1 MPLDPQARMILDVI
15 ASLDVPELGTV
26 PVEQSRQENAK
37 RRAAMP
43 PGPEADV
50 SDHHAAGALLRLYKP
65 KGATGV
71 LPALLWMHGGG
82 FVLGSVQEGDAECR
96 HLVDLA
102 GCAVISV
109 DYPLAPEHPYP
120 AATDTCYAALQW
132 VHAHARELG
141 IDPARIAVGGD
152 SAGGNLATSIAL
164 TARDRGGPKLAY
176 QVLVYPVT
184 DLSRF
189 DRASYLENA
198 DGYFLTRESMMWFAD
213 QYVPRDADRV
223 RSEVSPLLANDLTGL
238 PPALVI
244 TAEYD
249 PLRDEGAEYAARL
262 ARAGVD
268 VTHSEYPGLIHGF
281 FSMHTY
287 LDGGKRVLHEVAQA
301 LKQRL

>member
-1 MPLDPQARMILDVI
+1 
-15 ASLDVPELGTV
+15 
-26 PVEQSRQENAK
+26 
-37 RRAAMP
+37 MP
-43 PGPEADV
+43 PGPDTDV
-50 SDHHAAGALLRLYKP
+50 SDHHVAGALLRLYKP
-65 KGATGV
+65 KRSPGALPV
-71 LPALLWMHGGG
+71 LFWMHGGG
-82 FVLGSVQEGDAECR
+82 FVLGSVQESDADCR
-96 HLVDLA
+96 HLVELS

-120 AATDTCYAALQW
+120 AATVTCYAALQW
-132 VHAHARELG
+132 LHAHARALG
-141 IDPARIAVGGD
+141 LDPERIAVGGD

-198 DGYFLTRESMMWFAD
+198 EGYFLTRKSMTWFAD
-213 QYVPRDADRV
+213 QYVPRQEDRL
-223 RSEVSPLLANDLTGL
+223 RPEVSPLLAIDLKGL
-238 PPALVI
+238 PPALLI

-249 PLRDEGAEYAARL
+249 PLRDEGAEYAAKL

-268 VTHSEYPGLIHGF
+268 VTHSAYPGLIHGF

-287 LDGGKRVLHEVAQA
+287 LDGGKRLLHEIAQA